1 MSSPYPRPIPLVR
14 SRWPAFLTDGLLS
27 AGLSAATLMWRGR
40 KDSGS
45 AAAPLNAVSHIL
57 WPRAAFR
64 RDDVSLRHTAT
75 GTALHVASSMLW
87 GGLYS
92 WIRHR
97 RLRPTPANAVADAVV
112 VSGVAAVVDFKLM
125 PPRLTPG
132 FERRLTRPGVAW
144 VYVALA
150 AGLAL
155 GGLKELSDE
164 QP

>member
-1 MSSPYPRPIPLVR
+1 
-14 SRWPAFLTDGLLS
+14 
-27 AGLSAATLMWRGR
+27 
-40 KDSGS
+40 
-45 AAAPLNAVSHIL
+45 
-57 WPRAAFR
+57 
-64 RDDVSLRHTAT
+64 
-75 GTALHVASSMLW
+75 MLG

-132 FERRLTRPGVAW
+132 FERRLSRPGVVW

-155 GGLKELSDE
+155 GGLKELNDE
-164 QP
+164 QR